1 MKQDDFRKWLVV
13 QGQKEASA
21 SSRVSNVAHVEE
33 HLGGL
38 EELFAAQ
45 GRDGVLSQFEYST
58 EDERRGRQNPS
69 PVPIK
74 GDLRTGLATL
84 KQALKLYHSFLSE
97 QSNVPDKAEH
107 QSLVDRL
114 TRKEVEAAMLEFD
127 QLGLKAFLARGGF
140 ASPQVWVS
148 DEGKEQSYP
157 AKATVAAALG
167 HLPDGRALT
176 AKEFFNGFGEAQS
189 FAKLEA
195 LGYQIRRKGADGSD
209 HQALLDRL
217 TRKEIEAAIRECDEM
232 GLAAFLA
239 RGGYADGA
247 TQFQDDVTGRSYPA
261 KATVAAAVGY
271 FPGGRALPMKEF
283 FGGQGGPRT
292 HAVLEK
298 LGYRILRGR
307 EDASDQTFSRD
318 KIEAAMNAFDEF
330 RANGAHAEVF
340 SSFGA
345 PSEYWVRST
354 RPRQD
359 KRFPTKPIVGFLLGK
374 AASTFNGGWSQPSD
388 AAARLHAAG
397 YIIVDK
403 DDEPLP
409 LPELYTHLMRGAERA
424 RLVAFNYFIEPARES
439 GLSSVTIRAGDLH
452 DMCGLVRNWANVCQA
467 LEGEMFQKFA
477 SVSEPTR
484 SGPERSTTTEYT
496 FTLAQDVNAKDEIM
510 PHAVQTATTNL
521 ILYGPPGTGKT
532 YQTAW
537 EAVRLCLGDDVAA
550 GLMGEENR
558 DRLMADYWRL
568 MAEGR
573 IEFVTF
579 HQSMSYEEFVE
590 GLRPSS
596 ADERAADDDGALAP
610 GGFQLSTHDGV
621 FKRFSERA
629 HRMTVNSYD
638 HTTDAPFD
646 LGRPVFKMSL
656 GNTGNDEGDSV
667 FRDAIDAGRILL
679 GFNLGIDW
687 SDERYADVDEILRQT
702 RQVSGHE
709 NDDANSKWVRNHDLF
724 RNGIEIG
731 SIILVSR
738 GLRKLRA
745 IGVVTGDYVFESH
758 RPHRYHHCRPVNW
771 YWASHSP
778 ETDVDVSR
786 FYPND
791 FTRNTLYAMTKPID
805 WGALLAATGL
815 AASAAHAE
823 PDVQIP
829 HVLII
834 DEINRANISKVFGE
848 LITLLEPDKRLGRRD
863 EIQLT
868 LPYSKKRFGV
878 PPNLHTIGTMNTAD
892 RSIALL
898 DTALRRRFTFKEL
911 MPNPAV
917 LSPNVGGINLQKLLA
932 TINDRIE
939 YLFDREHQIG
949 HAYFT
954 GCTSLGA
961 VEDVMRHKVIP
972 LLSEYFYE
980 DWSKVAAVLG
990 DGPQGPSR
998 FLEARRLTAP
1008 PGIAADDFSGE
1019 RLRWRVKDQFDFSE
1033 FAA

>member
-1 MKQDDFRKWLVV
+1 MKQDEFRKWLVL
-13 QGQKEASA
+13 QGQTDSTA
-21 SSRVSNVAHVEE
+21 SSRVSSAKRVEQY
-33 HLGGL
+33 LGDL
-38 EELFAAQ
+38 DELFAQ
-45 GRDGVLSQFEYST
+45 EDRDSVLNRFAYT
-58 EDERRGRQNPS
+58 AEDERAERPNPS
-69 PVPIK
+69 PVPID
-74 GDLRTGLATL
+74 GVLRTGLASL
-84 KQALKLYHSFLSE
+84 QQSLKLYHSFLTK
-97 QSNVPDKAEH
+97 QTNVPDKAEH
-107 QSLVDRL
+107 QALLDRL
-114 TRKEVEAAMLEFD
+114 TRKEVDAAMQECD

-148 DEGKEQSYP
+148 DEGNDQSYP

-167 HLPDGRALT
+167 HLPDGRALA

-189 FAKLEA
+189 FARLEA
-195 LGYQIRRKGADGSD
+195 LGYQILRKGAGGAD

-217 TRKEIEAAIRECDEM
+217 TRKEIELAIRECDEM
-232 GLAAFLA
+232 GLAAFRA

-247 TQFQDDVTGRSYPA
+247 TQFHDDATGRSYPA
-261 KATVAAAVGY
+261 KATVAAALGHL
-271 FPGGRALPMKEF
+271 PGGRALPMKEF

-298 LGYRILRGR
+298 LGYRIERKGR
-307 EDASDQTFSRD
+307 DDSNQAFSRD
-318 KIEAAMNAFDEF
+318 RIEAAMDALEKF
-330 RANGAHAEVF
+330 RASGAHADAFAGFEE
-340 SSFGA
+340 SKS
-345 PSEYWVRST
+345 YWVRST
-354 RPRQD
+354 KPRTD
-359 KRFPTKPIVGFLLGK
+359 RRFATKPIVGYLLGK
-374 AASTFNGGWSQPSD
+374 AANALTGGWSQPHD
-388 AAARLHAAG
+388 AAARLHTVG
-397 YIIVDK
+397 YIIVDQ
-403 DDEPLP
+403 DDVPLP
-409 LPELYTHLMRGAERA
+409 LPEQYTHLMRGAERA
-424 RLVAFNYFIEPARES
+424 RFVALNYFIEPAREA
-439 GLSSVTIRAGDLH
+439 GVPSVTIRAGDLH

-477 SVSEPTR
+477 SVPEPTR

-496 FTLAQDVNAKDEIM
+496 FVLSQDGAAKDKIV

-537 EAVRLCLGDDVAA
+537 EAVRLCLGDDFAVAVS
-550 GLMGEENR
+550 GEKNR
-558 DRLMADYWRL
+558 DRLMAEYRRL
-568 MAEGR
+568 IADGR

-590 GLRPSS
+590 GLRPTNDADATSESNSGFRLEPVAGIFQRIARRAKSS
-596 ADERAADDDGALAP
+596 VGDRASNDPNVDATEAQHDFPEEDFDLNALDLATETAADITLQSG
-610 GGFQLSTHDGV
+610 
-621 FKRFSERA
+621 
-629 HRMTVNSYD
+629 
-638 HTTDAPFD
+638 
-646 LGRPVFKMSL
+646 LGRKGQLFTLGDLPTVGDGTFRKFAQDVARQLAEYHPLGFSL
-656 GNTGNDEGDSV
+656 TQYREALV
-667 FRDAIDAGRILL
+667 RAGR
-679 GFNLGIDW
+679 
-687 SDERYADVDEILRQT
+687 ET
-702 RQVSGHE
+702 
-709 NDDANSKWVRNHDLF
+709 
-724 RNGIEIG
+724 GIEPMG
-731 SIILVSR
+731 
-738 GLRKLRA
+738 GWEK
-745 IGVVTGDYVFESH
+745 H
-758 RPHRYHHCRPVNW
+758 NMPN
-771 YWASHSP
+771 WASHPDQAWLVPAGATSG
-778 ETDVDVSR
+778 TAAI
-786 FYPND
+786 YPRENS
-791 FTRNTLYAMTKPID
+791 LQ
-805 WGALLAATGL
+805 
-815 AASAAHAE
+815 ASGSTH
-823 PDVQIP
+823 QIQKTTSAS

-878 PPNLHTIGTMNTAD
+878 PANLHIIGTMNTAD

-917 LSPNVGGINLQKLLA
+917 LSPNVGGINLQKMLS

-954 GCTSLGA
+954 GCTSSED
-961 VEDVMRHKVIP
+961 VEAVMRHKVIP

-998 FLEARRLTAP
+998 FLEARILAAP
-1008 PGIAADDFSGE
+1008 PGIAADDFAGE

>member
-1 MKQDDFRKWLVV
+1 MKQDDFRKWLVA
-13 QGQKEASA
+13 QGQTDVTA
-21 SSRVSNVAHVEE
+21 SSRVSSAKRVERY
-33 HLGGL
+33 LGDL
-38 EELFAAQ
+38 DELFAQ
-45 GRDGVLSQFEYST
+45 EDRDSVLNRFAYT
-58 EDERRGRQNPS
+58 ADDERAERPNPS
-69 PVPIK
+69 PVPID
-74 GDLRTGLATL
+74 GVLRTGLASL
-84 KQALKLYHSFLSE
+84 QQALKLYHSFRNE

-107 QSLVDRL
+107 RALVDRL
-114 TRKEVEAAMLEFD
+114 TRKEVEAAMQECD

-140 ASPQVWVS
+140 ASPQVWVG
-148 DEGKEQSYP
+148 DEGKDQSYP

-167 HLPDGRALT
+167 HLPDGHALA

-195 LGYQIRRKGADGSD
+195 LGYQIIRKGANG
-209 HQALLDRL
+209 
-217 TRKEIEAAIRECDEM
+217 K
-232 GLAAFLA
+232 
-239 RGGYADGA
+239 
-247 TQFQDDVTGRSYPA
+247 DDA
-261 KATVAAAVGY
+261 
-271 FPGGRALPMKEF
+271 
-283 FGGQGGPRT
+283 
-292 HAVLEK
+292 
-298 LGYRILRGR
+298 
-307 EDASDQTFSRD
+307 FSRD
-318 KIEAAMNAFDEF
+318 RIEGAMDAYEEF
-330 RANGAHAEVF
+330 RRSGAHADAF
-340 SSFGA
+340 SSFGE
-345 PSEYWVRST
+345 PKDFWVRSS

-359 KRFPTKPIVGFLLGK
+359 KRFPTKPIVGYLLGK
-374 AASTFNGGWSQPSD
+374 ASSTFNGGWSQPGD

-397 YIIVDK
+397 YLIVDQR
-403 DDEPLP
+403 DTPLP
-409 LPELYTHLMRGAERA
+409 LLDQHTHLMRGAERA
-424 RLVAFNYFIEPARES
+424 RLVAFNYFIEPAREA
-439 GLSSVTIRAGDLH
+439 GLPSVTIRAGDLH
-452 DMCGLVRNWANVCQA
+452 DMSGLVKNWANVCQA
-467 LEGEMFQKFA
+467 LEGEMFQKLA
-477 SVSEPTR
+477 SVPVPKR

-496 FTLAQDVNAKDEIM
+496 FVLAQDGKPKDPSMSQASQIE
-510 PHAVQTATTNL
+510 TTNL

-537 EAVRLCLGDDVAA
+537 ESVRLCLGDAVAVD
-550 GLMGEENR
+550 LTGEENR
-558 DRLMADYWRL
+558 DRLMSEYRRL
-568 MAEGR
+568 MSEGR

-590 GLRPSS
+590 GLRPST
-596 ADERAADDDGALAP
+596 ADA
-610 GGFQLSTHDGV
+610 GGTSVGFSLEPVDGV
-621 FKRFSERA
+621 FKRMSVQAFAGATQPKPDDRLKLE
-629 HRMTVNSYD
+629 
-638 HTTDAPFD
+638 
-646 LGRPVFKMSL
+646 GRSVYKMSL
-656 GNTGNDEGDSV
+656 GATYLPEEAPIFD
-667 FRDAIDAGRILL
+667 DAVSENCIIF
-679 GFNLGIDW
+679 GFYGIDF
-687 SDERYADVDEILRQT
+687 SDEKFADRAEIEQAARERFQ
-702 RQVSGHE
+702 SGAGTE
-709 NDDANSKWVRNHDLF
+709 PSLAATMMTDLF
-724 RNGIEIG
+724 RNKIKKGDIIIASKGNLLVRGIA
-731 SIILVSR
+731 R
-738 GLRKLRA
+738 
-745 IGVVTGDYVFESH
+745 VTGKYEFREREGTTDYCH
-758 RPHRYHHCRPVNW
+758 RRSVEW
-771 YWASHSP
+771 LWTSADGL
-778 ETDVDVSR
+778 DVHDFYEDR
-786 FYPND
+786 FVQ
-791 FTRNTLYAMTKPID
+791 RTLYNLNTSR
-805 WGALLAATGL
+805 LRV
-815 AASAAHAE
+815 SAIE
-823 PDVQIP
+823 RFMNTQSGTTDTTPES

-878 PPNLHTIGTMNTAD
+878 PPNLHVVGTMNTAD

-1033 FAA
+1033 FTA